1 MSPIYRGI
9 LFKLKL
15 FGKKLGKNPKF
26 VERSYKLPASQTF
39 NKLFGKKLGKNPKFV
54 ERSYKLPA
62 SQTFNF
68 FAKLFSKKLKKAWQK
83 PRYVRDC

>member
-1 MSPIYRGI
+1 MSATQKA
-9 LFKLKL
+9 FW
-15 FGKKLGKNPKF
+15 KKSLAKTQTNIEF
-26 VERSYKLPASQTF
+26 PASQTF

-83 PRYVRDC
+83 PKICRKVL